1 MAERLL
7 TPSKITAWL
16 DCAHFLTLQHEVEA
30 GVRTVES
37 SPFGEMAQMLLD
49 KGLEHERAVLERYRA
64 EGLSVFEVPDRD
76 KANNESFQQW
86 VDRVGDVLSDGHDVV
101 FQMPFVHE
109 GIRGIADFL
118 RRVDDADGDGFTWEP
133 IDAKLARNAAKPG
146 HVLQLCFYAEAIEA
160 TTGRLPE
167 LLRIELGSGRSETV
181 RVADVLAYWRRL
193 RGQLATLLTQGAE
206 VDTRPK
212 PCDHCQF
219 CEFELVCEDQW
230 RAADSLVHVAGLRS
244 ADRLTLQ
251 QNGVTTIAALAEL
264 DRDITT
270 LDPARRDTF
279 VRQARLQVQ
288 ARNTPDEKPPFE
300 LLETRASTDP
310 LADDLDA
317 RDQIGFAA
325 LPAPDDGDVFLD
337 FEGHPFWHADAEL
350 FFLFGLIERSPAGAW
365 EFTGF
370 WAHTKEEE
378 AVATKALIDHLTE
391 RRAQFPDMH
400 VYHYNHTERS
410 SLERLVKE
418 HGVAELAL
426 EQLITTG
433 QFVDLLPIVKGAMQ
447 VGVEGYGL
455 KHIER
460 LTDYERGHDIDK
472 GSGAVVEYEAWMR
485 SNEQPMLDRIAAYN
499 EDDVRA
505 TRELRDWLVTQRP
518 AGMPWR
524 PAVLG
529 RDEPDAELDARIEAL
544 HAFGPGTV
552 EHLLGDLLGYWRRE
566 RRVVSA
572 DAYRLSIADEVD
584 QFESLSAITRLT
596 FQGFEPQVLRN
607 GKPAKWPWARFTF
620 PTQPIDV
627 EITRGSKLIV
637 AVNEQE
643 WVFFTVAEIDA
654 DAGHLA
660 VTWDGEAAEKAIYPS
675 SLVHYEWFREGAKLT
690 ALEELAD
697 EMLAGRADRVAH
709 AILRRDLPAFEPGR
723 GPEGG
728 VFVGDVDAICSW
740 VTGLARS
747 YVPIQGPPGTGKTFT
762 GAHMIRTLVNAGL
775 RVGVTAMS
783 HAAIDNLMGA
793 VVERFEAEGDSE
805 NLRAVRKAK
814 SGPVDG
820 LQYVDDNQRVAEG
833 DFNVIA
839 GTTWLFASQ
848 AMRDNAVDV
857 LVVDEAGQLGLA
869 DTLAATISATNVILL
884 GDPQQLAQVSK
895 ASHPGGAGASALEH
909 LLGDALTVPPDRG
922 VLLETTWRMHPDVC
936 EFISEV
942 MYGGK
947 LHSHATCGGQSAA
960 GQTGL
965 RWLRAEHKGRS
976 TESPEEAALVVA
988 KVEELLGQ
996 PWTDQHGVTRPLTAA
1011 DFMVVAPYNDQRR
1024 CIEAVLRA
1032 NPVTRGVEVGT
1043 VDKFQGQEAAVVL
1056 FSMTTSSSEFMPRTA
1071 DFLFSKNRLN
1081 VAISRARCLAY
1092 LVCTAELLDTRAGDV
1107 EEMKLISALCA
1118 FVERAS

>member
-1 MAERLL
+1 
-7 TPSKITAWL
+7 
-16 DCAHFLTLQHEVEA
+16 
-30 GVRTVES
+30 
-37 SPFGEMAQMLLD
+37 
-49 KGLEHERAVLERYRA
+49 
-64 EGLSVFEVPDRD
+64 
-76 KANNESFQQW
+76 
-86 VDRVGDVLSDGHDVV
+86 
-101 FQMPFVHE
+101 
-109 GIRGIADFL
+109 
-118 RRVDDADGDGFTWEP
+118 
-133 IDAKLARNAAKPG
+133 
-146 HVLQLCFYAEAIEA
+146 
-160 TTGRLPE
+160 
-167 LLRIELGSGRSETV
+167 
-181 RVADVLAYWRRL
+181 
-193 RGQLATLLTQGAE
+193 
-206 VDTRPK
+206 
-212 PCDHCQF
+212 
-219 CEFELVCEDQW
+219 
-230 RAADSLVHVAGLRS
+230 
-244 ADRLTLQ
+244 
-251 QNGVTTIAALAEL
+251 
-264 DRDITT
+264 
-270 LDPARRDTF
+270 
-279 VRQARLQVQ
+279 
-288 ARNTPDEKPPFE
+288 
-300 LLETRASTDP
+300 
-310 LADDLDA
+310 
-317 RDQIGFAA
+317 
-325 LPAPDDGDVFLD
+325 
-337 FEGHPFWHADAEL
+337 
-350 FFLFGLIERSPAGAW
+350 
-365 EFTGF
+365 
-370 WAHTKEEE
+370 
-378 AVATKALIDHLTE
+378 
-391 RRAQFPDMH
+391 
-400 VYHYNHTERS
+400 
-410 SLERLVKE
+410 
-418 HGVAELAL
+418 
-426 EQLITTG
+426 
-433 QFVDLLPIVKGAMQ
+433 
-447 VGVEGYGL
+447 
-455 KHIER
+455 
-460 LTDYERGHDIDK
+460 
-472 GSGAVVEYEAWMR
+472 
-485 SNEQPMLDRIAAYN
+485 
-499 EDDVRA
+499 
-505 TRELRDWLVTQRP
+505 
-518 AGMPWR
+518 
-524 PAVLG
+524 
-529 RDEPDAELDARIEAL
+529 
-544 HAFGPGTV
+544 
-552 EHLLGDLLGYWRRE
+552 
-566 RRVVSA
+566 
-572 DAYRLSIADEVD
+572 
-584 QFESLSAITRLT
+584 
-596 FQGFEPQVLRN
+596 
-607 GKPAKWPWARFTF
+607 
-620 PTQPIDV
+620 
-627 EITRGSKLIV
+627 
-637 AVNEQE
+637 
-643 WVFFTVAEIDA
+643 
-654 DAGHLA
+654 
-660 VTWDGEAAEKAIYPS
+660 
-675 SLVHYEWFREGAKLT
+675 
-690 ALEELAD
+690 
-697 EMLAGRADRVAH
+697 
-709 AILRRDLPAFEPGR
+709 
-723 GPEGG
+723 

-848 AMRDNAVDV
+848 AMRDNPVDV

-936 EFISEV
+936 AFISEV

-947 LHSHATCGGQSAA
+947 LHSHSTCGGQSAA

>member
-1 MAERLL
+1 
-7 TPSKITAWL
+7 
-16 DCAHFLTLQHEVEA
+16 
-30 GVRTVES
+30 
-37 SPFGEMAQMLLD
+37 
-49 KGLEHERAVLERYRA
+49 
-64 EGLSVFEVPDRD
+64 
-76 KANNESFQQW
+76 
-86 VDRVGDVLSDGHDVV
+86 
-101 FQMPFVHE
+101 
-109 GIRGIADFL
+109 
-118 RRVDDADGDGFTWEP
+118 
-133 IDAKLARNAAKPG
+133 
-146 HVLQLCFYAEAIEA
+146 VLQLCFYAEAIEA

-219 CEFELVCEDQW
+219 CEFELVCEAQW

-288 ARNTPDEKPPFE
+288 ARNAPDEKPPFE

-365 EFTGF
+365 EFKGF

-378 AVATKALIDHLTE
+378 AVATKALIDHLAE

-485 SNEQPMLDRIAAYN
+485 SREQPMLDRIAAYN

-544 HAFGPGTV
+544 HAFGPGSV
-552 EHLLGDLLGYWRRE
+552 EHLMGDLLGYWRRE

-572 DAYRLSIADEVD
+572 DAYRLSIADEVE

-596 FQGFEPQVLRN
+596 FQGFEPQVLKN

-643 WVFFTVAEIDA
+643 WVFFTVAEIDP
-654 DAGHLA
+654 DAGQLA

-697 EMLAGRADRVAH
+697 EMLVGRADRVAH

-723 GPEGG
+723 GPEGA

-848 AMRDNAVDV
+848 SMRDHPVDV

-909 LLGDALTVPPDRG
+909 LLGDALTVPADRG

-947 LHSHATCGGQSAA
+947 LHSHSTCGGQSAA

-976 TESPEEAALVVA
+976 TESSEEAGLVVA

-996 PWTDQHGVTRPLTAA
+996 PWTDQHGVTRPLRAA

-1107 EEMKLISALCA
+1107 EEMKLISALCS